1 MINRFF
7 SYIILLFMRVMKS
20 TRLTQWIMTQWFG
33 LSLYVQLMLGSG
45 LLLIAVG
52 SAAAFWNIA
61 QQERSII
68 ALTEQQVSS
77 LAKTMAGASTNLLAT
92 EGFTAWQS
100 MIRASF
106 DEPIISRVLLTNN
119 DKSLLAVVENKQP
132 VATQEWLTDLLH
144 QVHVLQYTNQ
154 KAQISVPVYDR
165 AEVQQGWLTVDV
177 DYSVLKPALRQL
189 FLDNS
194 AQAWFSIF
202 TQFLMI
208 FFLLFLPA
216 LNFNRAVKFA
226 QRIHNGQGETIE
238 SNGGARETTELVGAL
253 NSTSLLFSQQQKE
266 IMQIN
271 QNLEAT
277 VDERTRDL
285 LLAKKQTDELIE
297 YAPDVML
304 VADSDGHILRVN
316 YETEQLFGYHRS
328 ELIGQSI
335 LMLLHEDIDNDFM
348 DQLHH
353 ISEMTL
359 AERAIN
365 NQIHEYTAVTK
376 FGELVPIAVNFNAI
390 SNDTAYPIIVCSIR
404 DVTAEKRAQQALRD
418 ALSQAQAADR
428 VKTQFLTTM
437 SHEMRTPMNGVL
449 GMASLLSQTGL
460 SEQQMQYLNTIL
472 ATGGSLLTIINDV
485 LDFSQMEAGHAKQR
499 IHTVNLEEL
508 LKTVETL
515 LDTSVKQKSLQFSCR
530 FEENTPRFIESDAG
544 RIRQVLLHY
553 VGNAIKFTE
562 VGSITLSV
570 GRVLTAVGDDILRF
584 VVTDT
589 GIGIPQANLSSVFES
604 FTQADATTTR
614 KHEGT
619 GIGLAICQQIAKLMS
634 GAVGVESIVG
644 EGSRFWFDIP
654 CLVSTDVQ
662 IAQAATVLVKPVE
675 VTALSGK
682 VLLVEDNPVNQK
694 VAVAMLKK
702 AGLTVDVAWDGVE
715 GVKKYQEGNY
725 DMIFMD
731 CLMPNMDGF
740 EATRSIR
747 ALEQKS
753 GKHTPISALTANA
766 LADDRQRCKDA
777 GMDEFISKPINPGML
792 NEVIKKY
799 LMP

>member
-1 MINRFF
+1 MINQLF
-7 SYIILLFMRVMKS
+7 SYMIQSFMLLMQR
-20 TRLTQWIMTQWFG
+20 TRLSRWVMNRWFS

-68 ALTEQQVSS
+68 VLTEQQVSA
-77 LAKTMAGASTNLLAT
+77 LAKTMAGASSSVMTTGGAL
-92 EGFTAWQS
+92 AWQT
-100 MIRASF
+100 MIQSASG
-106 DEPIISRVLLTNN
+106 EPTISRVALTDNN
-119 DKSLLAVVENKQP
+119 DNTIALSENKH
-132 VATQEWLTDLLH
+132 AALASDWLIDALH
-144 QVHVLQYTNQ
+144 QMQVLQFINKQ
-154 KAQISVPVYDR
+154 VQFREPVYE
-165 AEVQQGWLTVDV
+165 ASNNQVGWLVVDV
-177 DYSVLKPALRQL
+177 DYSVLRPALRQL

-202 TQFLMI
+202 TQILML

-238 SNGGARETTELVGAL
+238 TNGGARETTELIAAL
-253 NSTSLLFSQQQKE
+253 NSTSVLFSQQQKE
-266 IMQIN
+266 ILQIN
-271 QNLEAT
+271 QNLEIT
-277 VDERTRDL
+277 VEARTRDL
-285 LLAKKQTDELIE
+285 MLSKKQTDELIE
-297 YAPDVML
+297 YAPDVMI
-304 VADSDGHILRVN
+304 VADADGHVLRVN
-316 YETEQLFGYHRS
+316 CETEQLFGYHRS
-328 ELIGQSI
+328 ELMGQSI

-348 DQLHH
+348 AQLHH
-353 ISEMTL
+353 VSQMTL

-365 NQIHEYTAVTK
+365 NQIHEYTAATK

-390 SNDTAYPIIVCSIR
+390 SNDTPYPTVVCSIR
-404 DVTAEKRAQQALRD
+404 DITAEKRAQQALRD
-418 ALSQAQAADR
+418 ALTQAQAADR

-460 SEQQMQYLNTIL
+460 SDQQSQYLNTIL

-485 LDFSQMEAGHAKQR
+485 LDFSQMEAGQAKQR
-499 IHTVNLEEL
+499 THTVNVQDL
-508 LKTVETL
+508 LKTVDAL
-515 LDTSVKQKSLQFSCR
+515 LDASVKEKSLTLTCH
-530 FEENTPRFIESDAG
+530 FEENTPKFIESDAG

-562 VGSITLSV
+562 AGSISMGVARMVTE
-570 GRVLTAVGDDILRF
+570 AGDMLRF
-584 VVTDT
+584 TVTDT
-589 GIGIPQANLSSVFES
+589 GIGIAHEKLESVFES

-619 GIGLAICQQIAKLMS
+619 GIGLAICKQIAKLMS
-634 GAVGVESIVG
+634 GAVGVVSREG

-654 CLVSTDVQ
+654 CVVSTE
-662 IAQAATVLVKPVE
+662 AQTTQSATALVKPSE
-675 VTALSGK
+675 TIALSGR
-682 VLLVEDNPVNQK
+682 VLLVEDNAINQK
-694 VAVAMLKK
+694 VAMAMLKK

-740 EATRSIR
+740 EATRAIR
-747 ALEQKS
+747 TLEQDS
-753 GKHTPISALTANA
+753 GKHIPISALTANA
-766 LADDRQRCKDA
+766 LEDDRLRCKAA
-777 GMDEFISKPINPGML
+777 GMDAFVSKPINPGML
-792 NEVIKKY
+792 NEVLKKY
-799 LMP
+799 LVY